1 MSDCDKAREQ
11 LALQPSS
18 DDERLRQHLDECI
31 ACARY
36 SRQHQSLDMVL
47 RSELYWVA
55 PAALTAQLLALAAA
69 PVGAASAPLFAVRP
83 RPKGWYVT
91 VVYVLTAVAIGLSL
105 AVAWQFMGLL
115 TAQIGLDDALT
126 RLLAA
131 PAQGLAQLMQLVQTV
146 PGSRLV
152 IAFVLKLH
160 DQLLWLLLVA
170 VLWAALDKWN
180 PQFSFSRQQ
189 A

>member
-1 MSDCDKAREQ
+1 MIDCDKAREL
-11 LALQPSS
+11 LALHPSS
-18 DDERLRQHLDECI
+18 DDERLRQHLDQCA
-31 ACARY
+31 ACTRY

-55 PAALTAQLLALAAA
+55 PAALTAQLLALTGA
-69 PVGAASAPLFAVRP
+69 PMLAGFGARP

-91 VVYVLTAVAIGLSL
+91 VVYLLTAAAVGLSL
-105 AVAWQFMGLL
+105 AVAWQFFGMLM
-115 TAQIGLDDALT
+115 AQIGLGDALSQ
-126 RLLAA
+126 LWAA
-131 PAQGLAQLMQLVQTV
+131 PAQGLAQLAQQARAL
-146 PGSRLV
+146 PGSQVV
-152 IAFVLKLH
+152 ISFANKLH

-180 PQFSFSRQQ
+180 PSFSLNRQR